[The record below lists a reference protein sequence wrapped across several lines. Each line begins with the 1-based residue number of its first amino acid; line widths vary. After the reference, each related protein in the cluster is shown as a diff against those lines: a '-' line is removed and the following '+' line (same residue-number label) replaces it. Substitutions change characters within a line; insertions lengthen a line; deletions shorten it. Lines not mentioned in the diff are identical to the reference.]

1 MAYKVIRP
9 FKDLTD
15 PNKHDYALDETYPR
29 DGHKPSDDFIQGL
42 LTGSNSAGSIFL
54 ATVDEEPELQEGDKS
69 TEEEPELQEG
79 DKSTDEEPELQE
91 GDKSTEEEPELQEG
105 DKSTEEEP
113 ELQEGDKSAEEVP
126 AEKPKRKCTTK
137 KAEE

>member
-1 MAYKVIRP
+1 MVYKVIRP

-15 PNKHDYALDETYPR
+15 QNKHDYALDETYPR

-54 ATVDEEPELQEGDKS
+54 TTVDEAPEVDKPADDEVELPEGDK
-69 TEEEPELQEG
+69 P
-79 DKSTDEEPELQE
+79 TDEP
-91 GDKSTEEEPELQEG
+91 
-105 DKSTEEEP
+105 
-113 ELQEGDKSAEEVP
+113 V
-126 AEKPKRKCTTK
+126 EKPKRKRTTK

>member
-29 DGHKPSDDFIQGL
+29 AGHKPSDDFIQGL

-54 ATVDEEPELQEGDKS
+54 TTVDEAPELPEDDKS
-69 TEEEPELQEG
+69 TEEEPELPEG
-79 DKSTDEEPELQE
+79 DKPADEP
-91 GDKSTEEEPELQEG
+91 
-105 DKSTEEEP
+105 
-113 ELQEGDKSAEEVP
+113 V
-126 AEKPKRKCTTK
+126 EKPKRKRTTK

>member
-29 DGHKPSDDFIQGL
+29 AGHKPSDEFIQGL

-54 ATVDEEPELQEGDKS
+54 ATI
-69 TEEEPELQEG
+69 
-79 DKSTDEEPELQE
+79 
-91 GDKSTEEEPELQEG
+91 
-105 DKSTEEEP
+105 
-113 ELQEGDKSAEEVP
+113 
-126 AEKPKRKCTTK
+126 
-137 KAEE
+137 

>member
-15 PNKHDYALDETYPR
+15 PDKHDYALDETYPR
-29 DGHKPSDDFIQGL
+29 ADHKPSDDFIQGL

-54 ATVDEEPELQEGDKS
+54 TTVEEEPELPEGDKS
-69 TEEEPELQEG
+69 TEEESELPEG
-79 DKSTDEEPELQE
+79 DKPADE
-91 GDKSTEEEPELQEG
+91 S
-105 DKSTEEEP
+105 
-113 ELQEGDKSAEEVP
+113 V
-126 AEKPKRKCTTK
+126 EKPKRKRTTK

>member
-1 MAYKVIRP
+1 MVYKVIRP

-42 LTGSNSAGSIFL
+42 LSGSNSAGSIFL
-54 ATVDEEPELQEGDKS
+54 TTVDEEPELPEGDKS
-69 TEEEPELQEG
+69 TEEEPEL
-79 DKSTDEEPELQE
+79 PE
-91 GDKSTEEEPELQEG
+91 GDKSTEEEPELPEG

-113 ELQEGDKSAEEVP
+113 ELPEGDKSTEEEPELPEGDKP
-126 AEKPKRKCTTK
+126 ADESVEKPKRKRTTK

>member
-15 PNKHDYALDETYPR
+15 PDKHDYALDETYPR
-29 DGHKPSDDFIQGL
+29 DGHKPSDEFIQGL

-54 ATVDEEPELQEGDKS
+54 ATIDEEPGLPEDDQPA
-69 TEEEPELQEG
+69 EEEPEL
-79 DKSTDEEPELQE
+79 PEDDQPA
-91 GDKSTEEEPELQEG
+91 D
-105 DKSTEEEP
+105 
-113 ELQEGDKSAEEVP
+113 EVP
-126 AEKPKRKCTTK
+126 AEKPKRKRTTN

>member
-1 MAYKVIRP
+1 MDYKVIRP

-15 PNKHDYALDETYPR
+15 PDKHDYALDETYPR
-29 DGHKPSDDFIQGL
+29 DGHKPSDEFIQGL

-54 ATVDEEPELQEGDKS
+54 AAVEF
-69 TEEEPELQEG
+69 
-79 DKSTDEEPELQE
+79 EPELQE

-113 ELQEGDKSAEEVP
+113 ELPEGDKP
-126 AEKPKRKCTTK
+126 ADESVEKPKRKRTTK

>member
-1 MAYKVIRP
+1 MVYKVIRP

-15 PNKHDYALDETYPR
+15 PDKHDYALDETYPR
-29 DGHKPSDDFIQGL
+29 AGHKPSDDFIQGL

-54 ATVDEEPELQEGDKS
+54 ATIDEEPELPEGDKS
-69 TEEEPELQEG
+69 TEEEPDL
-79 DKSTDEEPELQE
+79 PE
-91 GDKSTEEEPELQEG
+91 GDKSTEEEPDLPEG

-113 ELQEGDKSAEEVP
+113 DLPEGDKSAEEVP
-126 AEKPKRKCTTK
+126 AEKPKRKRTTK

>member
-1 MAYKVIRP
+1 MVYKVIRP

-29 DGHKPSDDFIQGL
+29 AGHKPSDDFIQGL

-54 ATVDEEPELQEGDKS
+54 ATVDDDPELPEGDKS
-69 TEEEPELQEG
+69 TEEE
-79 DKSTDEEPELQE
+79 TDL
-91 GDKSTEEEPELQEG
+91 S
-105 DKSTEEEP
+105 
-113 ELQEGDKSAEEVP
+113 EGDKSAEVP
-126 AEKPKRKCTTK
+126 AEKPKRKRTTK

>member
-29 DGHKPSDDFIQGL
+29 AGHKPSDDFIQGL

-54 ATVDEEPELQEGDKS
+54 TTVDEEPELPEGDKS
-69 TEEEPELQEG
+69 TEEEPELPEG
-79 DKSTDEEPELQE
+79 DKPADE
-91 GDKSTEEEPELQEG
+91 S
-105 DKSTEEEP
+105 
-113 ELQEGDKSAEEVP
+113 V
-126 AEKPKRKCTTK
+126 EKPKRKRTTK

>member
-1 MAYKVIRP
+1 MVYKVIRP

-29 DGHKPSDDFIQGL
+29 AGHKPSDDFIQGL

-54 ATVDEEPELQEGDKS
+54 TTVDEAPELPEDDKS
-69 TEEEPELQEG
+69 TEEEPELPEG
-79 DKSTDEEPELQE
+79 DKPADEAV
-91 GDKSTEEEPELQEG
+91 D
-105 DKSTEEEP
+105 
-113 ELQEGDKSAEEVP
+113 
-126 AEKPKRKCTTK
+126 KPKRKRTTK

>member
-54 ATVDEEPELQEGDKS
+54 TTVDEAPEVDEPADDEVELPEGDK
-69 TEEEPELQEG
+69 PA
-79 DKSTDEEPELQE
+79 DEAV
-91 GDKSTEEEPELQEG
+91 D
-105 DKSTEEEP
+105 
-113 ELQEGDKSAEEVP
+113 
-126 AEKPKRKCTTK
+126 KPKRKRTTK

>member
-29 DGHKPSDDFIQGL
+29 DGHKPSDEFIQGL

-54 ATVDEEPELQEGDKS
+54 ATI
-69 TEEEPELQEG
+69 
-79 DKSTDEEPELQE
+79 DEEPELQE

-113 ELQEGDKSAEEVP
+113 ELPEGDKP
-126 AEKPKRKCTTK
+126 ADESVEKPKRKRTTK

>member
-29 DGHKPSDDFIQGL
+29 AGHKPSDDFIQGL

-54 ATVDEEPELQEGDKS
+54 TTVDEAPEVDKPADDEVELPEGDK
-69 TEEEPELQEG
+69 P
-79 DKSTDEEPELQE
+79 TDEP
-91 GDKSTEEEPELQEG
+91 
-105 DKSTEEEP
+105 
-113 ELQEGDKSAEEVP
+113 V
-126 AEKPKRKCTTK
+126 EKPKRKRTTK

>member
-1 MAYKVIRP
+1 MVYKVIRP

-15 PNKHDYALDETYPR
+15 PDKHYYDLDETYPR

-42 LTGSNSAGSIFL
+42 LIGSNSAGSIFL
-54 ATVDEEPELQEGDKS
+54 TTVDEEPELPEGDKS
-69 TEEEPELQEG
+69 TEEEPEL
-79 DKSTDEEPELQE
+79 PE
-91 GDKSTEEEPELQEG
+91 GDKSTEEEPELPEG

-113 ELQEGDKSAEEVP
+113 ELPEGDKSTEEEPDLPEGDKSAEKVP
-126 AEKPKRKCTTK
+126 AEKPKRKRTTK

>member
-15 PNKHDYALDETYPR
+15 PDKHDYALDETYPR
-29 DGHKPSDDFIQGL
+29 AGHKPSDDFIQGL

-69 TEEEPELQEG
+69 
-79 DKSTDEEPELQE
+79 
-91 GDKSTEEEPELQEG
+91 
-105 DKSTEEEP
+105 
-113 ELQEGDKSAEEVP
+113 AEEVP
-126 AEKPKRKCTTK
+126 AEKPKRKRTTK

>member
-29 DGHKPSDDFIQGL
+29 AGHKPSDDFIQGL

-54 ATVDEEPELQEGDKS
+54 TTVDEAPELPEDDKS
-69 TEEEPELQEG
+69 TEEEPEFPEG
-79 DKSTDEEPELQE
+79 DKPADEAV
-91 GDKSTEEEPELQEG
+91 D
-105 DKSTEEEP
+105 
-113 ELQEGDKSAEEVP
+113 
-126 AEKPKRKCTTK
+126 KPKRKRTTK

>member
-15 PNKHDYALDETYPR
+15 PDKHDYALDETYPR
-29 DGHKPSDDFIQGL
+29 AGHKPSDDFIQGL

-54 ATVDEEPELQEGDKS
+54 ATIDEELGLPEGDKS
-69 TEEEPELQEG
+69 TEEEP
-79 DKSTDEEPELQE
+79 
-91 GDKSTEEEPELQEG
+91 
-105 DKSTEEEP
+105 
-113 ELQEGDKSAEEVP
+113 
-126 AEKPKRKCTTK
+126 AEKPKRKRTTK

>member
-1 MAYKVIRP
+1 MVYKVIRP

-42 LTGSNSAGSIFL
+42 LSGSNSAGSIFL
-54 ATVDEEPELQEGDKS
+54 TTVDEEPELPEGDKS
-69 TEEEPELQEG
+69 TEEESELSEG
-79 DKSTDEEPELQE
+79 DKPADE
-91 GDKSTEEEPELQEG
+91 S
-105 DKSTEEEP
+105 
-113 ELQEGDKSAEEVP
+113 V
-126 AEKPKRKCTTK
+126 EKPKRKRTTK

>member
-29 DGHKPSDDFIQGL
+29 DGHKPSDEFIQGL

-54 ATVDEEPELQEGDKS
+54 ATI
-69 TEEEPELQEG
+69 
-79 DKSTDEEPELQE
+79 DEEPELQE

-113 ELQEGDKSAEEVP
+113 ELQEGDKSTEEEPELQEGDKSTEEEPELPEGDKP
-126 AEKPKRKCTTK
+126 ADESVEKPKRKRTTK

>member
-1 MAYKVIRP
+1 MVYKVIRP

-42 LTGSNSAGSIFL
+42 LSGSNSAGSIFL
-54 ATVDEEPELQEGDKS
+54 TTVDEEPELPEGDKS
-69 TEEEPELQEG
+69 TEEEPEL
-79 DKSTDEEPELQE
+79 PED
-91 GDKSTEEEPELQEG
+91 DKSTEEEPELPEG
-105 DKSTEEEP
+105 DKPADEP
-113 ELQEGDKSAEEVP
+113 V
-126 AEKPKRKCTTK
+126 EKPKRKRTTK

>member
-15 PNKHDYALDETYPR
+15 PDKHDYALDETYPR
-29 DGHKPSDDFIQGL
+29 AGHKPSDDFIQGL

-54 ATVDEEPELQEGDKS
+54 ATVDEELGLPEGDKS
-69 TEEEPELQEG
+69 TEEEPDL
-79 DKSTDEEPELQE
+79 P
-91 GDKSTEEEPELQEG
+91 
-105 DKSTEEEP
+105 
-113 ELQEGDKSAEEVP
+113 EGDKSAEEVP
-126 AEKPKRKCTTK
+126 AEKPKRKRTTK

>member
-15 PNKHDYALDETYPR
+15 TDKHDYALDETYPR
-29 DGHKPSDDFIQGL
+29 AGHKPSDDFIQGL

-54 ATVDEEPELQEGDKS
+54 TTVDEAPEVDGTSNDEVELLEDDK
-69 TEEEPELQEG
+69 PA
-79 DKSTDEEPELQE
+79 DEVV
-91 GDKSTEEEPELQEG
+91 D
-105 DKSTEEEP
+105 
-113 ELQEGDKSAEEVP
+113 
-126 AEKPKRKCTTK
+126 KPKRKRTTK

>member
-9 FKDLTD
+9 FKDLID

-29 DGHKPSDDFIQGL
+29 AGHKPSDDFIQGL

-54 ATVDEEPELQEGDKS
+54 TTVDEAPELPEDDKS
-69 TEEEPELQEG
+69 TEEEPEFPEG
-79 DKSTDEEPELQE
+79 DKPADEAV
-91 GDKSTEEEPELQEG
+91 D
-105 DKSTEEEP
+105 
-113 ELQEGDKSAEEVP
+113 
-126 AEKPKRKCTTK
+126 KPKRKRTTK